1 MTDEQK
7 LELLELL
14 FDVEDAYVAF
24 TANGRDYYPQ
34 LARARKQVSDFVESL
49 ACSR

>member
-14 FDVEDAYVAF
+14 FEVEDAYVAF
-24 TANGRDYYPQ
+24 VDNGWDYYPQ
-34 LARARKQVSDFVESL
+34 VARARKQVSDFVESMT
-49 ACSR
+49 CSR

>member
-14 FDVEDAYVAF
+14 FEVEDAYVTF
-24 TANGRDYYPQ
+24 MANGRNYYPQ
-34 LARARKQVSDFVESL
+34 LARARKQVSDFVSSL
-49 ACSR
+49 VCSR